1 MEFLTWHDGMW
12 RCLENDVT
20 QTANKLEMMERLIK
34 TERKVIFRALLTSLT
49 LLTLTKCLPLKQASA
64 RSNHAEKWAIHRGG
78 SMVSVPFTN
87 VSGNKF
93 DLSTNEFTSGISKMA
108 MYSALGKLKN
118 CVYGSFCSK
127 LPLIE
132 GKRFSAALLPRYK
145 ALFLWLMI
153 WESAITAKP
162 TLSSS
167 NRVSYL
173 CPGVKPMPSSRE
185 LFGN

>member
-1 MEFLTWHDGMW
+1 
-12 RCLENDVT
+12 
-20 QTANKLEMMERLIK
+20 MERLIK
-34 TERKVIFRALLTSLT
+34 TERKVISRALLTSLT
-49 LLTLTKCLPLKQASA
+49 LLTLTKCPTFKTSVCTIQSCRK
-64 RSNHAEKWAIHRGG
+64 RSHPQRG
-78 SMVSVPFTN
+78 SMVRVPFTN

-118 CVYGSFCSK
+118 CVYGSFSSK